1 MRKKKTLRKG
11 GISRALVVPPIAAGE
26 GGLRAGAKAGDALAL
41 MATPA
46 DQGAASLAVYYN
58 HNYIYIYIY
67 IYIIRIYTYIWWGG
81 ALRQREE
88 QRRSVLCVVAVKTSH
103 WEIIAETTLTPVSRQ
118 GILYETLKL

>member
-58 HNYIYIYIY
+58 HNYIYIYNTHIHIY
-67 IYIIRIYTYIWWGG
+67 LVGGRTASKRGAEKISSLCCCCKNLSLGTYRGDY
-81 ALRQREE
+81 
-88 QRRSVLCVVAVKTSH
+88 SHTSFSSRH
-103 WEIIAETTLTPVSRQ
+103 TL
-118 GILYETLKL
+118 